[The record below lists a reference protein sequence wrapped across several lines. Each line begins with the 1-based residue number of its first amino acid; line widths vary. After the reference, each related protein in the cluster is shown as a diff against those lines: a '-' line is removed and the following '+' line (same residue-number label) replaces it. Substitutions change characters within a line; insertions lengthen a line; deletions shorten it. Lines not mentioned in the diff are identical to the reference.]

1 MNEEMGLRDVLD
13 RAVLASLR
21 ELQEEGDPDIV
32 VEIGGLFLKHS
43 PEKVNAIMQSA
54 ENGDAKALQT
64 AAHSLKSSSAYIGA
78 MRLSTLSKELEM
90 MARSNSLTGAK
101 EKAQMLKDEFA
112 LAMQAIENEIKQANQ

>member
-21 ELQEEGDPDIV
+21 ELQEAGDPDIV